1 MIRPVVR
8 DDAFLTDVRAA
19 HCDDDHF
26 RLWWL
31 GQSGFLV
38 QWKRSHLLLDP
49 YLSDSLTK
57 KYAATDKP
65 HVRMTERIV
74 DPARLDFIDVVT
86 SSHNHTDHLDA
97 ETLGPLLKANP
108 GIAMV
113 APSAN
118 RDFIAKRLGVAPSFP
133 VGLRDGES
141 AAIGPFQFTAVPAAH
156 DELTP
161 ECLGYVIQFGRWRIY
176 HSGDTLLYAGM
187 AGRLRPFNIDVALLP
202 INGRAPERRVAG
214 NLNGSEAARL
224 AKSMA
229 ARLVIP
235 CHYEMF
241 AFNTA
246 DPAEFIQVSNSISQA
261 CRVLRCGERWDSA
274 AAFGR
279 SEGPDGLKKH

>member
-1 MIRPVVR
+1 MIQPVLKN
-8 DDAFLTDVRAA
+8 DAFLADVRAA
-19 HCDDDHF
+19 NQDNDDF

-57 KYAATDKP
+57 KYASTDKP
-65 HVRMTERIV
+65 HVRMTERVV

-86 SSHNHTDHLDA
+86 SSHNHTDHLDG

-108 GIAMV
+108 RIVMV
-113 APSAN
+113 APAAN
-118 RDFIAKRLGVAPSFP
+118 RDFIANRLGIAPSFP
-133 VGLRDGES
+133 IGLRDGES
-141 AAIGPFQFTAVPAAH
+141 AEIAPFRFTAVPAAH

-161 ECLGYVIQFGRWRIY
+161 ECLGYVVQFGPWRIY
-176 HSGDTLLYAGM
+176 HSGDTLLYDRM
-187 AGRLRPFNIDVALLP
+187 ADRLRPFNLHVALLP

-214 NLNGSEAARL
+214 NLNGSEAAHL
-224 AKSMA
+224 AKSMG

-246 DPAEFIQVSNSISQA
+246 DPTEFIQVSSSVSQA
-261 CRVLRCGERWDSA
+261 CQVLRCGERWESTA
-274 AAFGR
+274 IPK
-279 SEGPDGLKKH
+279 SSK